1 MEFFELQSIDQFR
14 RMGLAVTRE
23 VDVAP
28 MEGDRVAFDG
38 DDAVAGGGE
47 GQTNLA
53 SLAPT
58 RGDAL
63 AQRGSELGEEREIV
77 RVRSSPLGIH
87 DHP

>member
-28 MEGDRVAFDG
+28 MESYRVALDG
-38 DDAVAGGGE
+38 DDAVAGGE

-53 SLAPT
+53 SLAPPTASGASGAT
-58 RGDAL
+58 RW
-63 AQRGSELGEEREIV
+63 
-77 RVRSSPLGIH
+77 RSVARN
-87 DHP
+87 